1 MVHKS
6 TAAVCQFRRLSLG
19 AFKRGSLRFLRSVGQ
34 GVGWGREEG
43 MARRI
48 AEKAMWMECR
58 VQVIAW
64 RRAKTEGKAGTR

>member
-1 MVHKS
+1 M
-6 TAAVCQFRRLSLG
+6 QFINRLPPSARVPQTV
-19 AFKRGSLRFLRSVGQ
+19 AFKRELLRFLRCD

-64 RRAKTEGKAGTR
+64 GRAKTRVR